1 MQRWQIPHS
10 AQTIIYKH
18 GADFASSTE
27 VTVRGDAAEAVAK
40 LLEQQG
46 KSSTDAAKVGR
57 LFGDNVLDEL
67 QFREWNGVWRRFF
80 FLFLSL
86 SLSLFFKCHFL
97 KNTYLV
103 YTCIYVMACFYSLF
117 SCACHNR
124 WIFPVFSIGQCEN
137 PHPRGG
143 QSLSCCRRG
152 GLGAPRYEHWK
163 NLVV

>member
-80 FLFLSL
+80 SSFFLSL
-86 SLSLFFKCHFL
+86 SLSFFKCHF
-97 KNTYLV
+97 
-103 YTCIYVMACFYSLF
+103 F
-117 SCACHNR
+117 
-124 WIFPVFSIGQCEN
+124 
-137 PHPRGG
+137 
-143 QSLSCCRRG
+143 
-152 GLGAPRYEHWK
+152 
-163 NLVV
+163 

>member
-67 QFREWNGVWRRFF
+67 QFREWNGLRMCF
-80 FLFLSL
+80 FLSL

-97 KNTYLV
+97 KKYISCLYMYICDGLFFILCLV
-103 YTCIYVMACFYSLF
+103 VLVPTVG
-117 SCACHNR
+117 
-124 WIFPVFSIGQCEN
+124 IFPFFSIGQCEN

-143 QSLSCCRRG
+143 DSCCDRRVFFFG
-152 GLGAPRYEHWK
+152 AQDMSIEKHLG
-163 NLVV
+163 V

>member
-67 QFREWNGVWRRFF
+67 QFREWNGLRMCFF
-80 FLFLSL
+80 SF
-86 SLSLFFKCHFL
+86 SLSLFFKCHFFEKIHIL
-97 KNTYLV
+97 SIHV
-103 YTCIYVMACFYSLF
+103 YMWWPVFYSLF
-117 SCACHNR
+117 SCACPNGWDFSVFFDRPMWKSAPQR
-124 WIFPVFSIGQCEN
+124 WGQLLWPSCFFFGAQDMSIEK
-137 PHPRGG
+137 H
-143 QSLSCCRRG
+143 
-152 GLGAPRYEHWK
+152 LG
-163 NLVV
+163 V

>member
-67 QFREWNGVWRRFF
+67 QFREWNGLRMCFF
-80 FLFLSL
+80 FFL

-97 KNTYLV
+97 NKYISCL
-103 YTCIYVMACFYSLF
+103 YMYICDGLF
-117 SCACHNR
+117 L
-124 WIFPVFSIGQCEN
+124 FFV
-137 PHPRGG
+137 
-143 QSLSCCRRG
+143 
-152 GLGAPRYEHWK
+152 
-163 NLVV
+163 